1 LTIERKAVDAAEQA
15 STLHRVLAIM
25 CIFFELIRKGSCSRI
40 GLALFPKE
48 LMSTTF
54 PLLQTLP
61 LDSEEDDDLEF
72 NSTRQVSVAAYIIGW
87 SMPRS
92 PDAGRARMLNFAP
105 NGQQDSNPSLY
116 WGETPSIAC
125 VESKGIL
132 SPDSNRIM
140 AFGNRIHDFV
150 VPGRKIFWLSAL
162 DVGTAGT

>member
-1 LTIERKAVDAAEQA
+1 LTIERKDVDAAEEA

-54 PLLQTLP
+54 PLPQSLP
-61 LDSEEDDDLEF
+61 LDSEEDDDFEF
-72 NSTRQVSVAAYIIGW
+72 NSVIIF
-87 SMPRS
+87 S
-92 PDAGRARMLNFAP
+92 
-105 NGQQDSNPSLY
+105 
-116 WGETPSIAC
+116 
-125 VESKGIL
+125 VESKGI

>member
-1 LTIERKAVDAAEQA
+1 
-15 STLHRVLAIM
+15 M

-54 PLLQTLP
+54 PLPQSLP
-61 LDSEEDDDLEF
+61 LDSEEDDDFEF
-72 NSTRQVSVAAYIIGW
+72 NSIQTRQVSVAVYIIGW
-87 SMPRS
+87 SMLRS

-105 NGQQDSNPSLY
+105 QWQAGFKPRSVSGRNSLNSLSSVY
-116 WGETPSIAC
+116 NCSILFPETIG
-125 VESKGIL
+125 VESKGI

>member
-1 LTIERKAVDAAEQA
+1 
-15 STLHRVLAIM
+15 M

-105 NGQQDSNPSLY
+105 NGQQDSNPS
-116 WGETPSIAC
+116 